1 MKTWEEDKMFKYR
14 FLLLPCFLLTCLV
27 GRAQSPDAPGF
38 RVTEPAPQTQ
48 AAPENGYGRDAMSTP
63 MTGATAILGPGD
75 LLDISVFDTPE
86 LTQRARV
93 NGDGKITLALIGE
106 IPVKGM
112 TSDELRAQI
121 RTRLIEGHFV
131 KNPQVTVFVAE
142 YAGQMVYVTGEVNR
156 PGGYPLLGSHR
167 LQDLISVA
175 GGLTPRAGNFVT
187 IERKS
192 PSPTVLHV
200 DLKDTDQAL
209 ANPEMLPGDRISVEL
224 TGLVYVLGDV
234 GRPGGFL
241 IDRRSTLTVLKAL
254 ALAEGPTQ
262 DASLT
267 KASLLHSKDPN
278 AQPIPLNIK
287 MIVKAQ
293 APDIPLEAGDIIW
306 VNSSQTRNLGRL
318 AVSTM
323 LATASG
329 VAIYTAYGH

>member
-1 MKTWEEDKMFKYR
+1 MRKAGRGLF
-14 FLLLPCFLLTCLV
+14 FCLSMV
-27 GRAQSPDAPGF
+27 SLQALAQSPETPGL
-38 RVTEPAPQTQ
+38 RVTDPVAQTQ
-48 AAPENGYGRDAMSTP
+48 AAPEAGYAKDALSTSI
-63 MTGATAILGPGD
+63 TGARAVIGPGD
-75 LLDISVFDTPE
+75 LMDISVFDTPE
-86 LTQRARV
+86 LAQRARV

-106 IPVKGM
+106 IFVKGM
-112 TSDELRAQI
+112 TADEVRATI
-121 RTRLIEGHFV
+121 RTKLVDGHFV
-131 KNPQVTVFVAE
+131 KNPQVTVFVSE

-156 PGGYPLLGSHR
+156 PGGYPLLTSHR
-167 LQDLISVA
+167 LQDLVAVA
-175 GGLTPRAGNFVT
+175 GGLTPRASNLIT
-187 IERKS
+187 IERQSAS
-192 PSPTVLHV
+192 PASPTVLRV
-200 DLKDTDQAL
+200 NLKDSDN
-209 ANPEMLPGDRISVEL
+209 ANPEMMPGDRITVEL

-241 IDRRSTLTVLKAL
+241 IDRRTELTVLKAL

-287 MIVKAQ
+287 MIVKAK
-293 APDIPLEAGDIIW
+293 APDLPLEAGDIIW